1 MEENSQ
7 LKDISDNRK
16 IVEMLRNSDEE
27 SFDAVYRYYFQK
39 LFAFACQYLSRDEA
53 EEVVQETM
61 VWLWENRDKLIAELN
76 LKTLLFTIVKN
87 KSLNKISH
95 QKVKQKVHQEIVG
108 KFDEQFSSPDFYLE
122 TELFELYQEALKKV
136 PEEFR
141 KTYEMHRNGN
151 LTHKEIAE
159 KLNVS
164 PQLVNYH
171 IGQVLKILRAELKDY
186 LPIMVAL
193 GMIKL

>member
-16 IVEMLRNSDEE
+16 VVEMLRNSDEE

-186 LPIMVAL
+186 IPIMVAL
-193 GMIKL
+193 GIIKL

>member
-1 MEENSQ
+1 MGIDAIS
-7 LKDISDNRK
+7 KDITDNRK
-16 IVEMLRNSDEE
+16 IVELLLKHDEE
-27 SFDAVYRYYFQK
+27 SFDAVYRYYFPK
-39 LFAFACQYLSRDEA
+39 LFAFACQYVGRDDA
-53 EEVVQETM
+53 EEIVQDTM

-95 QKVKQKVHQEIVG
+95 YKVKHKVHQDIVE
-108 KFDEQFSSPDFYLE
+108 KFESTFASPDFYFE
-122 TELFELYQEALKKV
+122 TELFQLYQKALEKI
-136 PEEFR
+136 PIDYR
-141 KTYEMHRNGN
+141 RTYEMNRSEH

-171 IGQVLKILRAELKDY
+171 IGQVLKILRSELKDY

-193 GMIKL
+193 GIIKL